1 MTIQQHAS
9 FDSSAAELNATSKL
23 VKAWESKNAK
33 NAARAGGVS
42 LMALSLAACGGSSD
56 TAADDTAADDTAADD
71 TTTPVAD
78 PVVEGSPSVGFDKI
92 TGTAGADVA
101 NYFVVQNANGEQTN
115 QFGTGDQINLAGGAD
130 VLNVVVQDASSL
142 GAGPAGSIAA
152 YLTGVETAN
161 FTALNDSD
169 TENNGASGGD
179 TVEINGA
186 FWLGTDVISSVASD
200 ASLTVYNVNTLGS
213 ADAYGDVGALT
224 STMTVRMDHTGNMNL
239 IGDES
244 DMTVLFDEDYLIAG
258 STTSAS
264 DATFFIL
271 DQDGAEQGG
280 AATALMHAVDAD
292 NRVDAAGETTVF
304 TDSIG
309 ISFELNGVVT
319 SISLT
324 DAQIEA
330 AVAADSYTHT
340 DFVADLN
347 ENGGLPDGVTVAVDT
362 TTLRTTFLDDGS
374 AYSIPAI
381 VVSSANG
388 GTFSNQSFVSREATG
403 VEFNEYG
410 RFENTDPT
418 TSGQTEINVELLKVG
433 RDGDGGDLIIGGM
446 EDSGIQ
452 VFNVEVQGRAD
463 QPTSLASLA
472 STNNTLEEVNVVAAA
487 GAEAS
492 LEIGNGN
499 TNDGT
504 VAGAGSVSTAWTY
517 AGTASAANN
526 GLVDVRVLDA
536 STFDNGI
543 TVNGVVT
550 DASVAKYMDRTDT
563 NGNPSADNADFAYTT
578 GAGADAVNLVISQA
592 NLEASG
598 TANRE
603 DFSMA
608 VSTGAGNDTVEM
620 QIGDGTG
627 LPTEAW
633 YINHQL
639 MDANAD
645 SRIGVD
651 AGAGDDMVH
660 TNGSSVF
667 RIDLGAG
674 NDAGYTDNSGAAKAA
689 WIFNDS
695 NNDVLLTSDI
705 DDIVSDAN
713 DSYALYQQTVN
724 VDYKGYIVSKVITDF
739 NTTDLEMNNMIKELI
754 SGDEHLSDLI
764 VAEDGPGNSLV
775 VTSLIDGVVAAN
787 ELAVSLTANTTI
799 ADQSDATIGLFNAAN
814 NITDTTPT
822 TAEVQTAVNNGLAA
836 FNTAADYNS
845 QLAQTSSTTV
855 AKQTITIGADA
866 TVAGTTS
873 VVIGGLT
880 VAVVVGVDNVA
891 AQTTAMVNAIN
902 AATDL
907 VLATGDTTTGVVTV
921 TAQGAAEGLD
931 LAAITATTTAT
942 GPTFTI
948 AETADGSTGVGT
960 HTGANS
966 SAENDNTITDG
977 TGEDTIVLSTDLTS
991 AEQVVLV
998 LDGDHDMIVNFTGGG
1013 NDTINVDAYMTNLAA
1028 TTSATVTDATGVA
1041 GAVVTGVLTDGGIVI
1056 DDAHASNDTLAEI
1069 QALVTTADG
1078 GVSTAA
1084 TEGLYI
1090 VQDAVSADGG
1100 DTGTVYL
1107 VQDGIAA
1114 GDATVTEIDTI
1125 TLLGVDLGGL
1135 VAADFVI

>member
-1 MTIQQHAS
+1 
-9 FDSSAAELNATSKL
+9 
-23 VKAWESKNAK
+23 
-33 NAARAGGVS
+33 
-42 LMALSLAACGGSSD
+42 MALSLAACGGSSD
-56 TAADDTAADDTAADD
+56 TAASGDTAADDTAADD

-78 PVVEGSPSVGFDKI
+78 PVVEGSPSVGFDQI

-130 VLNVVVQDASSL
+130 VLNAVVQDASSL
-142 GAGPAGSIAA
+142 NDGPSASIAA

-169 TENNGASGGD
+169 GAGADGAD

-213 ADAYGDVGALT
+213 SDAYGDVGALT
-224 STMTVRMDHTGNMNL
+224 STMTVRMDHTGNVNRL
-239 IGDES
+239 GDES

-319 SISLT
+319 SVSLT

-347 ENGGLPDGVTVAVDT
+347 ENGGLPDGVTVAVDA

-463 QPTSLASLA
+463 QPTSVAMLA

-487 GAEAS
+487 GSEAS
-492 LEIGNGN
+492 LEIGNDN
-499 TNDGT
+499 N
-504 VAGAGSVSTAWTY
+504 
-517 AGTASAANN
+517 ASS
-526 GLVDVRVLDA
+526 GLTDVRIFDA
-536 STFDNGI
+536 STFDNGVTLDAI
-543 TVNGVVT
+543 VT
-550 DASVAKYMDRTDT
+550 DESVAKYMDRTDT
-563 NGNPSADNADFAYTT
+563 AGDASADNADFAYTT
-578 GAGADAVNLVISQA
+578 GAGADSLDINISEA
-592 NLEASG
+592 NLAASG

-608 VSTGAGNDTVEM
+608 VSTGAGNDSVTM
-620 QIGDGTG
+620 QIGDGDMG
-627 LPTEAW
+627 LAAW
-633 YINHQL
+633 TNHQL

-651 AGAGDDMVH
+651 AGAGNDMVH
-660 TNGSSVF
+660 TNGETIF
-667 RIDLGAG
+667 RIDLGTG
-674 NDAGYTDNSGAAKAA
+674 NDAGYTDNSGVQGGTD
-689 WIFNDS
+689 FNEGRATFVL
-695 NNDVLLTSDI
+695 NNAIVNDI
-705 DDIVSDAN
+705 DDLVSDTN
-713 DSYALYQQTVN
+713 DDYALYQQTVN
-724 VDYKGYIVSKVITDF
+724 VTYKGYTVSQVITDF
-739 NTTDLEMNNMIKELI
+739 NTTDLEMNNMIKGLI
-754 SGDEHLSDLI
+754 AGDEHLSDLL
-764 VAEDGPGNSLV
+764 VAEDGPGNTLIV
-775 VTSLIDGVVAAN
+775 RSLIDGVHTVGDF
-787 ELAVSLTANTTI
+787 AVSLTADPAI
-799 ADQSDATIGLFNAAN
+799 AAMSEATIGLFNAAN
-814 NITDTTPT
+814 GITDTTPT
-822 TAEVQTAVNNGLAA
+822 TGEVQAAVDAGLAA
-836 FNTAADYNS
+836 WNGSADYETEM
-845 QLAQTSSTTV
+845 AAET
-855 AKQTITIGADA
+855 
-866 TVAGTTS
+866 AGTTS
-873 VVIGGLT
+873 EEQTLT
-880 VAVVVGVDNVA
+880 VAVTSDAATTLTVSIGNVHTEVSITATNTVAEQSAAIAAALEANAQLDALVTAVDNNGNNAGEVVITFTGAAKGLDIDAITVTESVA
-891 AQTTAMVNAIN
+891 TASTYTVAE
-902 AATDL
+902 ATAGATDL
-907 VLATGDTTTGVVTV
+907 EIV
-921 TAQGAAEGLD
+921 GAAS
-931 LAAITATTTAT
+931 
-942 GPTFTI
+942 
-948 AETADGSTGVGT
+948 TAD
-960 HTGANS
+960 
-966 SAENDNTITDG
+966 NDNTITDG
-977 TGEDTIVLSTDLTS
+977 TGNDTIVLSTDADS
-991 AEQVVLV
+991 AETVVLV
-998 LDGDHDMIVNFTGGG
+998 ADGETDVIVNYTFGGTDVVNLG
-1013 NDTINVDAYMTNLAA
+1013 TQLLDALETLDTANNGSITAANDD
-1028 TTSATVTDATGVA
+1028 STVTDADGDV
-1041 GAVVTGVLTDGGIVI
+1041 AVVGATDANDTAAEILALYTTDSEVANTDDTMVYAREETDGGLSLFVI
-1056 DDAHASNDTLAEI
+1056 T
-1069 QALVTTADG
+1069 DG
-1078 GVSTAA
+1078 AA
-1084 TEGLYI
+1084 
-1090 VQDAVSADGG
+1090 AG
-1100 DTGTVYL
+1100 DQTITDYGTVYL
-1107 VQDGIAA
+1107 M
-1114 GDATVTEIDTI
+1114 
-1125 TLLGVDLGGL
+1125 
-1135 VAADFVI
+1135 